1 VCEWAVLWKALLTLR
16 PPLLMHPH
24 IADSKKE
31 KRTLSQRAEITMA
44 TLSKQITICC
54 LNNQGFLIICN
65 SPFFSFS
72 DFSALQP

>member
-44 TLSKQITICC
+44 TLPKQITICC
-54 LNNQGFLIICN
+54 L
-65 SPFFSFS
+65 
-72 DFSALQP
+72 